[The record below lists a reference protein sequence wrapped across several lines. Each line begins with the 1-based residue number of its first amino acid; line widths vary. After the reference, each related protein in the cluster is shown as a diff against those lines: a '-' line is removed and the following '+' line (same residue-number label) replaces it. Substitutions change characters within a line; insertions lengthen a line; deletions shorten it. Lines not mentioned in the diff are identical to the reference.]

1 VLVSAGLIYLILR
14 DTNLEEVFNAI
25 ASANVILVGL
35 AVLSNVVGLFIS
47 ALRWQ
52 ILMRAQDVEAAIP
65 FLFKSYLISGFF
77 NNFLPSTMG
86 GDAVRAY
93 DSWRLGQTKSGAV
106 AVVFVDR
113 FLGLLVLIVFALV
126 AAFVTPQIVDEA
138 HNLHL
143 WIGLGAV
150 GAIAVTGIMFVPSQ
164 ALPNFIERLP
174 LPFKATILKVINAF
188 LAFQGKTIVL
198 LKALAL
204 SVLLQANVVLHYF
217 LVAEALN
224 LDIPFLNFFLIIPL
238 ASFIMMLPISINAI
252 GVREGVFAFF
262 FAPFGV
268 PRAEAVAFAWIV
280 YGIIA
285 LQGVVGGVLYALR
298 R

>member
-1 VLVSAGLIYLILR
+1 MISAGLIYLILR

-25 ASANVILVGL
+25 TSANLLLVGL
-35 AVLSNVVGLFIS
+35 AVLSNVVGLLIS
-47 ALRWQ
+47 AFRWQ
-52 ILMRAQDVEAAIP
+52 ILMRAQSVEATIP
-65 FLFKSYLISGFF
+65 FLLKSYLVSGFF

-113 FLGLLVLIVFALV
+113 FLGLLVLMAFALV
-126 AAFVTPQIVDEA
+126 AALVTPQIVDEA

-143 WIGLGAV
+143 WVGLGAV
-150 GAIAVTGIMFVPSQ
+150 GAITAMGIMFVPSQ

-174 LPFKATILKVINAF
+174 LPFKTTILKIVSAF
-188 LAFQGKTIVL
+188 LAFQGKTSVL

-224 LDIPFLNFFLIIPL
+224 LGVPFLNFFLIIPL

-268 PRAEAVAFAWIV
+268 LRAEAVAFAWIV